1 MPDPTLSEVEQEAY
15 ASASPDKL
23 MIDTIS
29 IYYDGLV
36 NDNDEPDELFL
47 FNGNNAHSVS
57 DEGVP
62 LLFARIEA
70 GAPRRAGELVTM
82 LGIPFQLTRAP
93 MTTETV
99 AAAQLSIDS
108 VEREA
113 HDLLEA
119 AAKGGKQIEVTYRS
133 YRSGAEDGGP
143 ESLPPRRFIMTGA
156 SGSNASIDG
165 RLVFLAIGKKPFPA
179 DTYRPDEF
187 RTLSYA

>member
-1 MPDPTLSEVEQEAY
+1 MPDPTLDEVTQEAY

-36 NDNDEPDELFL
+36 DDDDNPSELYL
-47 FNGNNAHSVS
+47 FDGNNSHAVNE
-57 DEGVP
+57 EGVP
-62 LLFARIEA
+62 LLVARIEA
-70 GAPRRAGELVTM
+70 DAPRNAGAVITM
-82 LGIPFQLTRAP
+82 LGIPFVITPAP

-108 VEREA
+108 VGHES

-119 AAKGGKQIEVTYRS
+119 AAKGGKQIEVTYRL
-133 YRSGAEDGGP
+133 YRSGAEDEGP
-143 ESLPPRRFIMTGA
+143 QSLPPRRFIMVGA
-156 SGSNASIDG
+156 TGSNASVDA

-187 RTLSYA
+187 RTLAYA